1 MLEQLTACLDILRSY
16 PILILEIMI
25 FRLTFC
31 LQNCYGLLR
40 SKLLL
45 WYKERFQDLRE
56 GGVQSTFFCIFNHY
70 HFISC
75 PNKLKICH
83 IITQLYIQNIMQKHQ
98 NNALQKEFHNQFKQ
112 VLFLSNKPHARGTL
126 DMSMG

>member
-83 IITQLYIQNIMQKHQ
+83 IIKQLYIENITPKQENK
-98 NNALQKEFHNQFKQ
+98 ALQKN
-112 VLFLSNKPHARGTL
+112 FLQSISKGYFFCRVCHMPCLKST
-126 DMSMG
+126 